1 MCLVPLKTT
10 HILLWFNGLCYALF
24 FAPLGES
31 KDHTT
36 WTARTRSRRAR
47 CQRPFKTFL
56 KKALSPPKSG
66 NVCEASADQ
75 LSLGVLARVTCVPC
89 AAMRSERVTRE
100 KKGGVDQGTPKSS
113 ILVGFYIINKWGR
126 LYLCAHVTLPEVIVA
141 NLVIMV
147 LGLQVA
153 VSSRT

>member
-1 MCLVPLKTT
+1 MTLTHTHTGRSLVNYAGQLIVFLCVCVFGSPKNYAYSFLLQWALLCFVFRPLR
-10 HILLWFNGLCYALF
+10 G
-24 FAPLGES
+24 S

-56 KKALSPPKSG
+56 KKALSPPRSG

-100 KKGGVDQGTPKSS
+100 KRGGVDQGTPKSS
-113 ILVGFYIINKWGR
+113 ILVGFSIINK
-126 LYLCAHVTLPEVIVA
+126 
-141 NLVIMV
+141 
-147 LGLQVA
+147 
-153 VSSRT
+153 